1 MKMHKE
7 KIKKEDGRYLIYY
20 SFEQDE
26 DFAREARSGKGGN
39 ESAESGKSNISKGGG
54 ADV

>member
-7 KIKKEDGRYLIYY
+7 EIKKEDGRYLIYY
-20 SFEQDE
+20 SFDDE
-26 DFAREARSGKGGN
+26 DFARKDCSVKGGN
-39 ESAESGKSNISKGGG
+39 ESGESGKSSISKGGG